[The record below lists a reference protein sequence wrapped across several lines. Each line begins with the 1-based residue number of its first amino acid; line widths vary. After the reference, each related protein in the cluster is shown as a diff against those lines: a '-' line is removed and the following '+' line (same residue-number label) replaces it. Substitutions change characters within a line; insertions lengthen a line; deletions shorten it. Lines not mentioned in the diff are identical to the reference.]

1 MTRKWLSKRI
11 SEIEV
16 TVWISCTEVTVRRT
30 DDKEVTKR
38 ISDTEV
44 SVCISGTEVIVQ
56 RIYDN
61 QVTVQENFWYC
72 SDCLNFWYRS
82 DCSEYLWQSSDCPRE
97 FLILKWLSEFLVQKW
112 LFRVFMTIKWLSKR
126 ISDIEVTVWISG
138 TEVIAQ
144 RIYDNQ
150 VTVKENFW
158 YWSNCLK
165 SQATAVQYREQSL
178 TSLSTA
184 ASRPPLDPKAIAV

>member
-1 MTRKWLSKRI
+1 MTEFLVQKWLFGEFMTRKWLSKRI

-97 FLILKWLSEFLVQKW
+97 FLILKWLSEFLEQKW
-112 LFRVFMTIKWLSKR
+112 LLREFMTIKWLSKR
-126 ISDIEVTVWISG
+126 IFDTEVTVLRARRRRFNI
-138 TEVIAQ
+138 
-144 RIYDNQ
+144 
-150 VTVKENFW
+150 EN
-158 YWSNCLK
+158 SH
-165 SQATAVQYREQSL
+165 
-178 TSLSTA
+178 
-184 ASRPPLDPKAIAV
+184 